1 MRAKLDKPKL
11 CQFHTVCIMAD
22 DHTDS
27 DVPITLLADDDEKQE
42 LSKAIITLNKN
53 VAALTNSVQS
63 MGESIA
69 EIRQS
74 ISTATAKRDSRA
86 VACSESK
93 AKRQCKALP
102 NEGSNAEIQAF
113 LTILQTPKTE
123 LMTLVAKAPS
133 NATNFLKPWQQ
144 NTCPK
149 TRQAVLYLL
158 SLPPS

>member
-1 MRAKLDKPKL
+1 
-11 CQFHTVCIMAD
+11 MAD
-22 DHTDS
+22 DHADS

-42 LSKAIITLNKN
+42 LSKAIITLNIKN

-86 VACSESK
+86 IACSESK
-93 AKRQCKALP
+93 AKRQRKALP
-102 NEGSNAEIQAF
+102 NEGSNAEIQAL
-113 LTILQTPKTE
+113 LTTSKAE
-123 LMTLVAKAPS
+123 NRADDAGSKAPP
-133 NATNFLKPWQQ
+133 NATNFLKSWQQ

-149 TRQAVLYLL
+149 TRQAVLYLF
-158 SLPPS
+158 SLPP